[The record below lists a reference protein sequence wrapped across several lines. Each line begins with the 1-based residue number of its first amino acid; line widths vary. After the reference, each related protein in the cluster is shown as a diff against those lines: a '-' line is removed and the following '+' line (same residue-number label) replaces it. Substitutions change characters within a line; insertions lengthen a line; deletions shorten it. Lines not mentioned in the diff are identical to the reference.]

1 MEVQCCFKTT
11 LPDRF
16 KVPDDTEISLSTSST
31 TKELTQIV
39 KQLLLEDNED
49 QAMVKEL
56 ASKKLNFMVNNTFLT
71 LTLQELLEQLSLSNE
86 SVIDV
91 YYLFALEKPKPK
103 KSIPQDEWISTIG
116 SLTHIINQKAK
127 SYVAGFFNGDVKLFD
142 SKHQELLSVS

>member
-1 MEVQCCFKTT
+1 M
-11 LPDRF
+11 
-16 KVPDDTEISLSTSST
+16 
-31 TKELTQIV
+31 
-39 KQLLLEDNED
+39 
-49 QAMVKEL
+49 
-56 ASKKLNFMVNNTFLT
+56 NFMVNNTFLN

-116 SLTHIINQKAK
+116 SLRHIMNQKGK

-142 SKHQELLSVS
+142 TKHQELLSVS